1 MVAAFWA
8 LVPFLLAHVAQAA
21 RLINSSFHSYTNP
34 WVRGGS
40 RAMPK
45 CKALEASGNLNW
57 AKFAG
62 KEWMEMM
69 IYPEGAGGCKSWIF
83 FPANRTVVMR
93 TRSDACSKN
102 FRDVTSKFQPD
113 EIQRGPSRRGDQFRQ
128 ILDTDNH
135 SWTLMHECQPTGF
148 GSRFSI
154 LAPKSTSP
162 ASARMAEKKADR
174 YMGASGHGKRARW
187 VSSRCQRRR
196 NKCADTSDA
205 VASSLVIA
213 S

>member
-1 MVAAFWA
+1 MVAAVWA

-21 RLINSSFHSYTNP
+21 RLINSSFHAYTNP
-34 WVRGGS
+34 WIGVRK
-40 RAMPK
+40 ALPK
-45 CKALEASGNLNW
+45 CKALEALGKLNW

-69 IYPEGAGGCKSWIF
+69 NYPDAAGGCKSWIF

-93 TRSDACSKN
+93 TRSDICSKK
-102 FRDVTSKFQPD
+102 FRDVASKFEPD

-162 ASARMAEKKADR
+162 ASARMAEKADR
-174 YMGASGHGKRARW
+174 YMGASAYGKRARW
-187 VSSRCQRRR
+187 VRSRCQRRR
-196 NKCADTSDA
+196 NKCAHTSDA
-205 VASSLVIA
+205 VASSLILV
-213 S
+213 